1 MSRALGME
9 DLNDTVL
16 VLLFCIVGVLLA
28 AMDVNEEL
36 RVGSTGLLPFEDE
49 LGTSVPVVLE
59 IPASILF
66 VVVVCET
73 VVTVVSA
80 VVEVGELR
88 RDARRDSPPVE
99 V

>member
-28 AMDVNEEL
+28 AMDVSEAL
-36 RVGSTGLLPFEDE
+36 RESIGLLPFEDE
-49 LGTSVPVVLE
+49 LGTSVPAVLE
-59 IPASILF
+59 IPASVLF
-66 VVVVCET
+66 VVVVFET